1 MPVLTNIA
9 TLVTCRADGGQ
20 GDVHAIHDAAVAW
33 RAGAIEWVGE
43 AADLPSEH
51 AVAGSIDAD
60 GALVVP
66 GLVDCH
72 THLAFGGWRADEF
85 ELRCRGATY
94 QEIAASGGG
103 ILNTV
108 QKTRSATEDELFDRA
123 RTFAVEAARL
133 GVTTMECKSG
143 YGLSSSEERKIL
155 RVYRRLQDELPIDV
169 VPTLLAAHVVP
180 PEYSDDHS
188 AYADLLCDRLIPE
201 VAAEGLAEFCD
212 VFVEEGAF
220 NRAEAR
226 RILQAGAAAG
236 LRPKLHVD
244 QLSDGGG
251 AALAA
256 EVHAASADHLEY
268 AHIEGIRAM
277 AAEGVVAVCLPLA
290 TLYLGQRP
298 MNARRFI
305 DEGVAV
311 AVATDFNP
319 GSAPSYHLPLAMTLA
334 CTLCRMTPAEALKG
348 ATIHAARAVGRAG
361 VTGSIEPGK
370 RADFLIVDAPSVN
383 EWLYH
388 FRPNAVRAV
397 YAGGRRL

>member
-9 TLVTCRADGGQ
+9 TLVTCREEGVQ
-20 GDVHAIHDAAVAW
+20 GDVHAIHDAALAW
-33 RAGAIEWVGE
+33 RDGGIEWVGP
-43 AADLPSEH
+43 AAALPREH
-51 AVAGSIDAD
+51 AIAGSIDAG

-103 ILNTV
+103 ILSTV
-108 QKTRSATEDELFDRA
+108 QKTRSATEDELFERA
-123 RTFAVEAARL
+123 RGFALAASRL
-133 GVTTMECKSG
+133 GVTTIECKSG

-155 RVYRRLQDELPIDV
+155 RVYRRLQDELSIDV

-180 PEYSDDHS
+180 PEYSDDHA
-188 AYADLLCDRLIPE
+188 AYVDLLCDRLIPE

-220 NRAEAR
+220 SRAEAR

-236 LRPKLHVD
+236 LQPKLHVD
-244 QLSDGGG
+244 QLSDGRG

-256 EVHAASADHLEY
+256 EVQATSADHLEH
-268 AHIEGIRAM
+268 AHIDGIRAM
-277 AAEGVVAVCLPLA
+277 AAAGVVAVCLPLA
-290 TLYLGQRP
+290 SLYLRQPP
-298 MNARRFI
+298 MDARAFI
-305 DEGVAV
+305 DEGVPV

-319 GSAPSYHLPLAMTLA
+319 GSAPSYHLPLAMMLA
-334 CTLCRMTPAEALKG
+334 CTLVGMTPAEALKG
-348 ATIHAARAVGRAG
+348 ATLYAARAVGRDD

-370 RADFLIVDAPSVN
+370 RADFLIVDAPSIN
-383 EWLYH
+383 QWLYH
-388 FRPNAVRAV
+388 FRPNAVRTV
-397 YAGGRRL
+397 YAAGRRL